1 MEHKKVSI
9 RWILTFFHTFF
20 NAQYN
25 DIRKAEGGGH
35 IRRKQGNRNGF
46 FIITFSV
53 GVMLAFFLPL
63 RWLVVLLSGA
73 LIVMGLILNKNC
85 R

>member
-1 MEHKKVSI
+1 M
-9 RWILTFFHTFF
+9 ILEKLR
-20 NAQYN
+20 A
-25 DIRKAEGGGH
+25 GGR
-35 IRRKQGNRNGF
+35 IRRKKENRNGF

-63 RWLVVLLSGA
+63 RWLVVLLSGT
-73 LIVMGLILNKNC
+73 LIVMGLLLNKNC